1 MILADYNQAAPN
13 QPGQNLSLQ
22 ARRPIPNFSYIE
34 VAFGAGNSTYNGF
47 QMKLEKRFSHGVYLL
62 NSFTWSKALD
72 NAPGHLEA
80 YNGDQ
85 TRVNYA
91 NIANDKGYSNYN
103 QPLNDTVSLIW
114 DVPFGKDRR
123 FGTSASPVVQGVLGG
138 WQFTAIDTAASG
150 LPINLT
156 YSPTSQFQVSTAP
169 NYRLNVTCNPVT
181 PQGQRTTSNYL
192 DRACVSVPTD
202 PSHPW
207 GNAGRNSVTG
217 YPFYQLDLG
226 LHKQFALPREGTRLE
241 FRAEAFNIFNQ
252 TNFQAPNSNISSSA
266 FGSITSTFPARQLQF
281 AAKILF

>member
-1 MILADYNQAAPN
+1 M
-13 QPGQNLSLQ
+13 Q
-22 ARRPIPNFSYIE
+22 ARRPIPNFAYIE
-34 VAFGAGNSTYNGF
+34 VAFGAGNSTYNGL

-91 NIANDKGYSNYN
+91 NISNDKGFSNYT
-103 QPLNDTVSLIW
+103 QPLNDTTSLIW
-114 DVPFGKDRR
+114 EVPFGKGRR
-123 FGTSASPVVQGVLGG
+123 FGSNASPLVEGVLGG
-138 WQFTAIDTAASG
+138 WQLTAIDTATSG

-169 NYRLNVTCNPVT
+169 NYRPNVGCDPVT
-181 PQGQRTTSNYL
+181 QQGQRTTSNYL
-192 DRACVSVPTD
+192 NKSCVSVPTD

-207 GNAGRNSVTG
+207 GNASRNSVRG
-217 YPFYQLDLG
+217 YPFYQFDLG
-226 LHKQFALPREGTRLE
+226 LHKQFGLWREGTRLE
-241 FRAEAFNIFNQ
+241 FRAEAFNLLNQ

-266 FGSITSTFPARQLQF
+266 FGSITSTFPARQVQF